1 MGSSRRSTL
10 DRFQQEILEAFFDR
24 EQRFFLTGGAALA
37 GFHLGHR
44 TTRDLDLFTVESVLE
59 EGVTALREVASTE
72 RRLLGRAVPES
83 HGRKNARRGNGGRS
97 ITGL

>member
-44 TTRDLDLFTVESVLE
+44 TTRDLDLFTVEGGAGSAP
-59 EGVTALREVASTE
+59 G
-72 RRLLGRAVPES
+72 RLSA
-83 HGRKNARRGNGGRS
+83 GGWR
-97 ITGL
+97 